1 MVLGTP
7 KVWSKDE
14 SKVKETMVQQEVFVL
29 TGAFSLDLKFV
40 KQGQQVLSLVQQIE
54 VCCDSS
60 RFSQKIS

>member
-14 SKVKETMVQQEVFVL
+14 SKVKETMEQQQVFVL

-40 KQGQQVLSLVQQIE
+40 KHEKHVLSLVQQIE
-54 VCCDSS
+54 VCCD
-60 RFSQKIS
+60 

>member
-14 SKVKETMVQQEVFVL
+14 SKVKETMVQQEVSVL

-40 KQGQQVLSLVQQIE
+40 KHE
-54 VCCDSS
+54 
-60 RFSQKIS
+60 

>member
-40 KQGQQVLSLVQQIE
+40 E
-54 VCCDSS
+54 HE
-60 RFSQKIS
+60 